1 MIQAILELFT
11 TTEKAAAMLESPII
25 ELIFMILFILFIIT
39 IIVHF
44 TLYIKIRNIRHYI
57 KTTEKLDIEPFLS
70 IKQQYNERQSNEAIN
85 LENFV
90 QEKIS
95 SWHMFRIPIVNLIKL
110 VQMTVSVFIL
120 LGVLGTFIGL
130 TISLGSIQASGDQL
144 VNHVSIVLSGI
155 DVAFYTSIVG
165 MGFSLIMTV
174 LIRLFNVEYLLTDIM
189 LHIESHLERQ
199 ERHGIVEMIDV
210 AEKIHQAIV
219 HLQTTNEASLQSIV
233 QAFGGFKDYTSEL
246 QQSAEDLAH
255 FNEGLAKNLTE
266 FQTLFQQMT
275 EVTNGFAS
283 GTKQLNEQ
291 FETLF
296 TYFKQSDVRNERL
309 IKTFE
314 HISDHTTKV
323 QNAQIQSFT
332 TFDTSVDELKNFTAN
347 ILQEQYTIHDSFT
360 NMAKEVQQSMAG
372 LNEHEEKLLDLFG
385 DDLHTKLTEWIREME
400 KTSHTFVQI
409 EEQMTPLPKT
419 LEIMN
424 ETHVENKQL
433 LQDRFRE
440 LKIFNDSFHQHI
452 NEHAN
457 ASVRLDNQ
465 IKEAINAFREMTNNN
480 QQFIQEMNQSID
492 VLKQTF
498 TKRDQQLDTNVTM
511 VKETLMNYVQSLE
524 GTLGQKLEQLI
535 RQLDQQSYQ
544 TNDQMNRAWVEM
556 RQVAD
561 DINQNNVRT
570 NQQLLQD
577 ATREIQ
583 SMNRHLTSLSN
594 NMQDNRI
601 QGPFHH
607 DQ

>member
-39 IIVHF
+39 FIVHF

-70 IKQQYNERQSNEAIN
+70 IKQQYNERQSNETIN

-110 VQMTVSVFIL
+110 VQMTISVFIL

-144 VNHVSIVLSGI
+144 VNHVSSVLSGI

-165 MGFSLIMTV
+165 MGCSLIMTV
-174 LIRLFNVEYLLTDIM
+174 LVRLFNVEYLLTDIM
-189 LHIESHLERQ
+189 LQIESHLGRQ

-219 HLQTTNEASLQSIV
+219 HLQTTNEASLQSMV

-246 QQSAEDLAH
+246 QQSAEDLAR

-314 HISDHTTKV
+314 HISDHMTKV

-332 TFDTSVDELKNFTAN
+332 TFDTSVDELKDFTAN
-347 ILQEQYTIHDSFT
+347 ILQEQHTIHDSFT
-360 NMAKEVQQSMAG
+360 NVAKEVQQSMTG
-372 LNEHEEKLLDLFG
+372 LNEHEEMLFDLFG
-385 DDLHTKLTEWIREME
+385 DEFHTKLTEWIREME

-409 EEQMTPLPKT
+409 EEQMSPLQKA
-419 LEIMN
+419 LEIMT

-440 LKIFNDSFHQHI
+440 LKTFNDSFHQHI

-535 RQLDQQSYQ
+535 RQLDQQFYQ
-544 TNDQMNRAWVEM
+544 TNDQMNRAWIEM

-561 DINQNNVRT
+561 DINQNNVQT

-583 SMNRHLTSLSN
+583 SMNRHLTALSN
-594 NMQDNRI
+594 SMQDNRI

>member
-11 TTEKAAAMLESPII
+11 TKEKAAAMLESPII
-25 ELIFMILFILFIIT
+25 ELIFVVLFILFIIT
-39 IIVHF
+39 LIIHF
-44 TLYIKIRNIRHYI
+44 TLYIKIRNICHYI
-57 KTTEKLDIEPFLS
+57 KTTEKLDVEPFLS
-70 IKQQYNERQSNEAIN
+70 IKQEYNERQSNEAIN

-95 SWHMFRIPIVNLIKL
+95 SWYMFRIPIVNLIKL

-144 VNHVSIVLSGI
+144 VNNVASVLSGI

-174 LIRLFNVEYLLTDIM
+174 LVRLFNVEYLLTDIM
-189 LHIESHLERQ
+189 LHIESHLESQ
-199 ERHGIVEMIDV
+199 ERHGMVEMIDV
-210 AEKIHQAIV
+210 AEKIHQSIV
-219 HLQTTNEASLQSIV
+219 HFQTTNEASLQSMV

-246 QQSAEDLAH
+246 QQTAEDLAL
-255 FNEGLAKNLTE
+255 FNDGLAKNLAE

-275 EVTNGFAS
+275 EVTNGFSA

-296 TYFKQSDVRNERL
+296 TYFKQNDLRNERV
-309 IKTFE
+309 IKIVEQT
-314 HISDHTTKV
+314 SDNMKKV

-332 TFDTSVDELKNFTAN
+332 TFDTTVDELKDFTSN
-347 ILQEQYTIHDSFT
+347 MLHEQHTIHDSFI
-360 NMAKEVQQSMAG
+360 NVAKEVQQSMTG
-372 LNEHEEKLLDLFG
+372 LNEHEEKLLHLFG
-385 DDLHTKLTEWIREME
+385 ADFHVKLTEWIREME

-409 EEQMTPLPKT
+409 GTQMTSLPKA
-419 LEIMN
+419 LDMIN
-424 ETHVENKQL
+424 ETHLENKQL

-440 LKIFNDSFHQHI
+440 LKTFNDSFHQHI
-452 NEHAN
+452 DEHAN
-457 ASVRLDNQ
+457 ASIHLDEQ
-465 IKEAINAFREMTNNN
+465 IREAINAFREMTNNN
-480 QQFIQEMNQSID
+480 KQFIQEINQSL
-492 VLKQTF
+492 VVMKQTF
-498 TKRDQQLDTNVTM
+498 TKRDQQLDSNVTM

-524 GTLGQKLEQLI
+524 GTLGHKLEQLI

-544 TNDQMNRAWVEM
+544 TNDQMNRAWTEM

-570 NQQLLQD
+570 NQQLLQE

-583 SMNRHLTSLSN
+583 LMNRHLTSLSN
-594 NMQDNRI
+594 NTQDNRM

>member
-1 MIQAILELFT
+1 
-11 TTEKAAAMLESPII
+11 
-25 ELIFMILFILFIIT
+25 
-39 IIVHF
+39 
-44 TLYIKIRNIRHYI
+44 
-57 KTTEKLDIEPFLS
+57 PFLS

-144 VNHVSIVLSGI
+144 VNHVSSVLSGI

-219 HLQTTNEASLQSIV
+219 HLQTTNEASLQSMV

-266 FQTLFQQMT
+266 FQTLYQQMT

-296 TYFKQSDVRNERL
+296 TYFKQNDTRNQR
-309 IKTFE
+309 IIHTFE
-314 HISDHTTKV
+314 QTADKMNKV
-323 QNAQIQSFT
+323 QNAQIQSFS
-332 TFDTSVDELKNFTAN
+332 TFDTSVDELKDFTAN
-347 ILQEQYTIHDSFT
+347 VLHEQHIIHDSFA
-360 NMAKEVQQSMAG
+360 NVAKGVQQSMTG
-372 LNEHEEKLLDLFG
+372 LYEHEEKVLDLFG
-385 DDLHTKLTEWIREME
+385 DDFRTKMTEWIREME

-409 EEQMTPLPKT
+409 GERMNPLPKV
-419 LEIMN
+419 LDRIN
-424 ETHVENKQL
+424 ETYLENKQL
-433 LQDRFRE
+433 LQDRFSE
-440 LKIFNDSFHQHI
+440 LKTFNDSFHQHI

-457 ASVRLDNQ
+457 ASLRLDDQ
-465 IKEAINAFREMTNNN
+465 IREAIN
-480 QQFIQEMNQSID
+480 
-492 VLKQTF
+492 
-498 TKRDQQLDTNVTM
+498 
-511 VKETLMNYVQSLE
+511 
-524 GTLGQKLEQLI
+524 
-535 RQLDQQSYQ
+535 
-544 TNDQMNRAWVEM
+544 
-556 RQVAD
+556 
-561 DINQNNVRT
+561 
-570 NQQLLQD
+570 
-577 ATREIQ
+577 
-583 SMNRHLTSLSN
+583 
-594 NMQDNRI
+594 
-601 QGPFHH
+601 
-607 DQ
+607 